1 MKAAEAAEPYLV
13 DLPDSYPRRPHESF
27 PPAVSVVRGP
37 RCPPRSPR
45 PQTACKPW
53 VLRLRYDLETDR
65 NEYSPLGPHAPTQG
79 TQGLLPMLPP

>member
-37 RCPPRSPR
+37 RCPPSVSAAADGLQALGSPAALR
-45 PQTACKPW
+45 PG
-53 VLRLRYDLETDR
+53 D
-65 NEYSPLGPHAPTQG
+65 G
-79 TQGLLPMLPP
+79 